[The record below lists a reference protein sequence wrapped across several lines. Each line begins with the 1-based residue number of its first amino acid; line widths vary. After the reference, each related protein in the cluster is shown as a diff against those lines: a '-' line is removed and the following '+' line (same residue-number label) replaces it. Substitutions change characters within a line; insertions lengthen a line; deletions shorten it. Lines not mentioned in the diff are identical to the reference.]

1 MGIEVTTTQ
10 TTTTKVEVR
19 DFASQ
24 DYLGKR
30 FRSSLG
36 FIGPDVASAI
46 NGLYGR
52 IQETGAIPTG
62 PPFLIAGPPMGG
74 KMEIEVGAPCAPVPT
89 PAADQHRGRLEAG
102 KAAVAVHRGPYEK
115 IAPFYPA
122 LFDWAAAHGYHPTGS
137 PREVYLNGPN
147 DVTTPDEYLTEL
159 VLPIG

>member
-10 TTTTKVEVR
+10 TTAITVEVR

-52 IQETGAIPTG
+52 IQEAGAVPTG
-62 PPFLIAGPPMGG
+62 PPFLIAGMGIAG
-74 KMEIEVGAPCAPVPT
+74 QMDIEVGAPCAPVPT
-89 PAADQHRGRLEAG
+89 PDADQHRGLLPAG
-102 KAAVAVHRGPYEK
+102 KAAVITHRGPYEK
-115 IAPFYPA
+115 IAPLYPA
-122 LFDWAAAHGYHPTGS
+122 LFEWAAAHGQRPTGS

-147 DVTTPDEYLTEL
+147 DVTSPDEFVTEL